1 MPRPDRVRKRREIR
15 YKQIAIRIK
24 RRGRVAIGVIVKRD
38 EEAVRMRKELTERLR
53 DVEDEI
59 AKSIIYVRSI
69 ERRKALMEI
78 YALAKS
84 IREDIE
90 RTDAKKEI
98 GLLEYGV
105 ENVRERF
112 RRLINYAKA
121 GYGGIPKTE
130 DSLTHEIAQRYYT
143 PLNATDHHFTG
154 NFVRLTDLTMQ
165 FLEGMKADFNVAY
178 QSEIGNLTSAWSRVA
193 NVMLQLAEFLSELTR
208 RKRKRERVRNKSKG
222 HYGVVDYDE
231 PIHTVID
238 FNRIPVDEQSLNVLL
253 GNTYNLARDKARSVG
268 RPELANRIISTGI
281 YVIPERK
288 SKLAK
293 KEILT
298 KDATLSYEYRF
309 RYPKYF

>member
-1 MPRPDRVRKRREIR
+1 MPRADRIRKRREIR
-15 YKQIAIRIK
+15 FKQLKLEITNRLRVRI
-24 RRGRVAIGVIVKRD
+24 GIIVKRD
-38 EEAVRMRKELTERLR
+38 EETVKLRKTVIDRLKDTE
-53 DVEDEI
+53 DAI
-59 AKSIIYVRSI
+59 ARSIVYVRSI

-84 IREDIE
+84 IRCDLE
-90 RTDAKKEI
+90 RTEAKKEI
-98 GLLEYGV
+98 GLLGYGIEV
-105 ENVRERF
+105 IRNVFKRI
-112 RRLINYAKA
+112 INYAKA
-121 GYGGIPKTE
+121 GFGGIPETE

-154 NFVRLTDLTMQ
+154 NFVRLTDLTYQ
-165 FLEGMKADFNVAY
+165 FLEGMKADFNIAY
-178 QSEIGNLTSAWSRVA
+178 QSEIGNLSSPWTRVA
-193 NVMLQLAEFLSELTR
+193 NVMLQLAEFLSELMR
-208 RKRKRERVRNKSKG
+208 RKSKRERVRNKSKG

-238 FNRIPVDEQSLNVLL
+238 LNRIPVDEQPLNSLL

-268 RPELANRIISTGI
+268 RPELANRIITTGI

-309 RYPKYF
+309 RYPRYF

>member
-1 MPRPDRVRKRREIR
+1 MPRPDRTRKRREIR
-15 YKQIAIRIK
+15 FKQLAIRIRK
-24 RRGRVAIGVIVKRD
+24 RGRVRIGIIVRED
-38 EEAVRMRKELTERLR
+38 QEAVRMRKELTERLR

-84 IREDIE
+84 IRCDLE
-90 RTDAKKEI
+90 RTESKKEL

-112 RRLINYAKA
+112 RRIIGYARA

-154 NFVRLTDLTMQ
+154 NFVRLTDLTYQ
-165 FLEGMKADFNVAY
+165 FLEGMKADFNIAY
-178 QSEIGNLTSAWSRVA
+178 QTEIGNLSSAWSRVA
-193 NVMLQLAEFLSELTR
+193 NTMLQLAEFLSELMR
-208 RKRKRERVRNKSKG
+208 RKSKRERVRNKSKG
-222 HYGVVDYDE
+222 HYGVVDYNE

-238 FNRIPVDEQSLNVLL
+238 LNRIPVDEQPLNSLL

-268 RPELANRIISTGI
+268 RPELANRIITTGI

-293 KEILT
+293 REILT
-298 KDATLSYEYRF
+298 KDPTLSYEYRF
-309 RYPKYF
+309 RSPKYF

>member
-1 MPRPDRVRKRREIR
+1 MPRSDRHRKRREIR
-15 YKQIAIRIK
+15 YKQLAIRIRK
-24 RRGRVAIGVIVKRD
+24 GLRVRIGIIVKED
-38 EEAVRMRKELTERLR
+38 QEAVKMRKEITERLR
-53 DVEDEI
+53 NVEDEI

-84 IREDIE
+84 IRCDLE
-90 RTDAKKEI
+90 RTESKKEI
-98 GLLEYGV
+98 GLLEYGI
-105 ENVRERF
+105 EIIREIF
-112 RRLINYAKA
+112 RRLIGYAKA
-121 GYGGIPKTE
+121 GYGGIPETE

-143 PLNATDHHFTG
+143 PLNSDNHHFTA
-154 NFVRLTDLTMQ
+154 NFIRVTDLTMQ
-165 FLEGMKADFNVAY
+165 FLQDMKADFNVAY
-178 QSEIGNLTSAWSRVA
+178 QTEIGNLASAWTRVA
-193 NVMLQLAEFLSELTR
+193 NVMLQLAEFLSELMR
-208 RKRKRERVRNKSKG
+208 RKSKRERVRNKSKG

-238 FNRIPVDEQSLNVLL
+238 LNRIPVDEQPLNSLL

>member
-1 MPRPDRVRKRREIR
+1 MPRPDKLRKRREIR
-15 YKQIAIRIK
+15 FKQLAIQVRKRLRVRI
-24 RRGRVAIGVIVKRD
+24 GIIVKED
-38 EEAVRMRKELTERLR
+38 QEAVKMRKEVTKRLR

-84 IREDIE
+84 IRCDLE
-90 RTDAKKEI
+90 RTETKKEL

-112 RRLINYAKA
+112 RRIIGYARA
-121 GYGGIPKTE
+121 GFGGIPETE

-154 NFVRLTDLTMQ
+154 NFVRLTDLTYQ

-178 QSEIGNLTSAWSRVA
+178 QTEIGNLSSAWSRVA
-193 NVMLQLAEFLSELTR
+193 NTMLQLAEFLSELMR
-208 RKRKRERVRNKSKG
+208 RKGRRERVRNKSKG

-238 FNRIPVDEQSLNVLL
+238 LDRIPIDEQPLNSLL

-268 RPELANRIISTGI
+268 RPELANRIISVGV

>member
-1 MPRPDRVRKRREIR
+1 MPRPDRISKRRETRFKRLKLEITKRLRIR
-15 YKQIAIRIK
+15 
-24 RRGRVAIGVIVKRD
+24 IGVIIREDQETVKLRRTAID
-38 EEAVRMRKELTERLR
+38 RLR
-53 DVEDEI
+53 ETEDAI
-59 AKSIIYVRSI
+59 ARSIIYVRSV

-90 RTDAKKEI
+90 RTEAKKEI
-98 GLLEYGV
+98 GLLEYGI
-105 ENVRERF
+105 EIIREKF
-112 RRLINYAKA
+112 RRLIEYAKA
-121 GYGGIPKTE
+121 GFGGIPETE

-154 NFVRLTDLTMQ
+154 NFVRLTDLTYR

-178 QSEIGNLTSAWSRVA
+178 QTEIGKLTSPWTRVA
-193 NVMLQLAEFLSELTR
+193 NVMLQLAEFLSELMR
-208 RKRKRERVRNKSKG
+208 RKSKRERVRNKSKG
-222 HYGVVDYDE
+222 HYGTVKDDE

-238 FNRIPVDEQSLNVLL
+238 LNRIPVDEQPLNSLL
-253 GNTYNLARDKARSVG
+253 GNTLNLARDKARSVG
-268 RPELANRIISTGI
+268 RPELANRIISVGVC
-281 YVIPERK
+281 VIPERK

-298 KDATLSYEYRF
+298 KDPTLSYEYRF

>member
-1 MPRPDRVRKRREIR
+1 MPRPDKPRKRREIR
-15 YKQIAIRIK
+15 FKQLAIQVRK
-24 RRGRVAIGVIVKRD
+24 RRRVRIGIIVKED
-38 EEAVRMRKELTERLR
+38 QEAVKMRKEITERLR
-53 DVEDEI
+53 NVEDEI
-59 AKSIIYVRSI
+59 ARSIVYVRSI

-84 IREDIE
+84 IRCDLE
-90 RTDAKKEI
+90 RTETKKELE
-98 GLLEYGV
+98 LLEYGIEV
-105 ENVRERF
+105 TREKF
-112 RRLINYAKA
+112 RRIINYAKA
-121 GYGGIPKTE
+121 GFGGIPKTE

-154 NFVRLTDLTMQ
+154 NFVRLTDLTYQ

-178 QSEIGNLTSAWSRVA
+178 QTEIGNLSSAWSRVA
-193 NVMLQLAEFLSELTR
+193 NTMLQLAEFLSELMR
-208 RKRKRERVRNKSKG
+208 RKSKRERVRNKSKG
-222 HYGVVDYDE
+222 HYGIVSYDE

-238 FNRIPVDEQSLNVLL
+238 LNRIPVDEQPLNSLL

-268 RPELANRIISTGI
+268 RPELANRIITTGI

-293 KEILT
+293 KETLT

>member
-1 MPRPDRVRKRREIR
+1 MPRPDKPRKRREIR
-15 YKQIAIRIK
+15 FKQLAIRIRK
-24 RRGRVAIGVIVKRD
+24 GLRVRIGVIVKRD
-38 EEAVRMRKELTERLR
+38 EETVKLRKTVIDRLR
-53 DVEDEI
+53 ETEDAI
-59 AKSIIYVRSI
+59 ARSIIYVRSV

-90 RTDAKKEI
+90 RTETKKEL

-112 RRLINYAKA
+112 RRIVGYARA

-154 NFVRLTDLTMQ
+154 NFIRLTDMTMQ

-178 QSEIGNLTSAWSRVA
+178 QSEIGNLTSPWTRVA
-193 NVMLQLAEFLSELTR
+193 NIMLQLAEFLSELMR
-208 RKRKRERVRNKSKG
+208 RKSKRERVRNKSKG
-222 HYGVVDYDE
+222 HYGVIDYDE

-238 FNRIPVDEQSLNVLL
+238 FNRIPVDEQPLNSLL

-293 KEILT
+293 REILT
-298 KDATLSYEYRF
+298 KDPTLSYEYRF
-309 RYPKYF
+309 RSPKYF